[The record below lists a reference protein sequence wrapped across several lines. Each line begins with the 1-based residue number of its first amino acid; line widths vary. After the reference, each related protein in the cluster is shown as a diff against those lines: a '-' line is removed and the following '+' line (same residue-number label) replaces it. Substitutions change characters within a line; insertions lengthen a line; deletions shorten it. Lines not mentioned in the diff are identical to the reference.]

1 MFSIDLAAHK
11 DDKHV
16 ERKPEHR
23 ITEGQSPAP
32 YIDEAALRAA
42 LDSILLDSL
51 RPTIPVLIVLLIILA
66 VGYLQA
72 PYSIAVPTVIVTSL
86 VTLVL
91 CVSGVFLYRGK
102 IALRHANAV
111 GAVLAFLVIAQRLLF
126 IALSE
131 DPMPTA
137 NLILTLVG
145 AGFLLLSTRWFLG
158 VAAVTLAAWG
168 LIAWR
173 APPSPAWG
181 EYGFA
186 LVSATALSIIMHFTR
201 LRSLRRQEGLRFQ
214 NESRHV
220 ELARRAL
227 QLETLIATGSN
238 ITAILDLNTL
248 LAQVVDLVQA
258 RFGYYYVG
266 IFLLD
271 KTGEYLVS
279 RAGTGEAGRRLSE
292 KGFRFK
298 IGDDSLIGW
307 VGHHRELARVND
319 VSQDAR
325 YVGLDAVPDTR
336 AELVLPLEVGD
347 ALLGAL
353 DMQSD
358 QLAAFTDDDVR
369 VFQSLADQ
377 VAIAVENAASY
388 QEEHSRRLLT
398 ETLYEVSR
406 ALSQTLDLEE
416 VLDLILE
423 DLAQIIPFDRGS
435 VMLKHDSFL
444 EIVSAYGFPP
454 ESNPL
459 QIHISI
465 KEDDVFQQIYYSKQ
479 PLIVP
484 EVLKRADWQQV
495 EGLPQARSWLGVPLI
510 NAQDEVIGILS
521 LTRESPTSFSE
532 DEGRLAMAFAGQ
544 GAIALQNAQ
553 LYSELERAYGELER
567 LDRTKSDFI
576 SVASHELRTPLTVMQ
591 GFSQMLLQDT
601 GGTDDATRQEM
612 VRGIYRGAIRLNEI
626 INSMLDV
633 AKIDTSALQL
643 FVLPVS
649 VLALLQELLRKF
661 QGVLAER
668 HLTASVSD
676 WEVLPTVEA
685 DPEALKKVFRHL
697 IVNAIKYTPDG
708 GHITLSGRPIQ
719 AGTHDL
725 PVDGV
730 EIVVRDTGIG
740 IDPRLLDLIFA
751 KFYQT
756 GELALHSSGTTSF
769 KGGGPGL
776 GLAIVKGIVEAHGGK
791 VWAES
796 PGHDEETC
804 PGSSFHVVLPL
815 RQKAV

>member
-1 MFSIDLAAHK
+1 M
-11 DDKHV
+11 
-16 ERKPEHR
+16 
-23 ITEGQSPAP
+23 Q
-32 YIDEAALRAA
+32 AA
-42 LDSILLDSL
+42 LDGIMLDSL

-66 VGYLQA
+66 AGYMRT
-72 PYSIAVPTVIVTSL
+72 PRPIAVPTTAATAL
-86 VTLVL
+86 TLLVL
-91 CVSGVFLYRGK
+91 CVIGVLLYRGK
-102 IALRHANAV
+102 IALRHANTV
-111 GAVLAFLVIAQRLLF
+111 GAVIALLVIAQRLLF
-126 IALSE
+126 IALAA

-145 AGFLLLSTRWFLG
+145 AGFILLSTRWLLS
-158 VAAVTLAAWG
+158 VVVVTLMAWAF
-168 LIAWR
+168 IAWR

-186 LVSATALSIIMHFTR
+186 LVSATALSLIMHFAR

-271 KTGEYLVS
+271 KTGEYMVA
-279 RAGTGEAGRRLSE
+279 RAGTGEAGHRLSE
-292 KGFRFK
+292 EGFRLK

-307 VGHHRELARVND
+307 AGLHRKPVRVND

-325 YVGLDAVPDTR
+325 YVGFDAVPHTR
-336 AELVLPLEVGD
+336 SELVLPLEVGG

-353 DMQSD
+353 DIQSD
-358 QLAAFTDDDVR
+358 HLAAFTDDDVR
-369 VFQSLADQ
+369 VFQSLAGQ
-377 VAIAVENAASY
+377 VAIAVENAARY

-416 VLDLILE
+416 VLDLILK
-423 DLAQIIPFDRGS
+423 DLVQIVPFDRGS
-435 VMLKHDSFL
+435 VMLKRNNHL
-444 EIVSAYGFPP
+444 KIVSALGFPP

-459 QIHISI
+459 QIRISI
-465 KEDDVFQQIYYSKQ
+465 KKDDVFQQIYRSKQ
-479 PLIVP
+479 PLVVP
-484 EVLKRADWQQV
+484 EVLRRADWQQV

-532 DEGRLAMAFAGQ
+532 DEGGLAMAFAGQ

-553 LYSELERAYGELER
+553 LYSELERAYEELER

-591 GFSQMLLQDT
+591 GFSQMLLQDA
-601 GGTDDATRQEM
+601 GAADATMRREM
-612 VRGIYRGAIRLNEI
+612 VQGIYRGAIRLNEI

-643 FVLPVS
+643 FILPVS
-649 VLALLQELLRKF
+649 LLELLQDLLHEF
-661 QGVLAER
+661 QDVLAER
-668 HLTASVSD
+668 HLTANVSD
-676 WEVLPTVEA
+676 WEALSAIEA

-697 IVNAIKYTPDG
+697 LVNAIKYTPDG
-708 GHITLSGRPIQ
+708 GEITFSGRPIQ
-719 AGTHDL
+719 AGMYDF

-730 EIVVRDTGIG
+730 EVIVRDTGIG
-740 IDPRLLDLIFA
+740 IDPRALSLIFA

-776 GLAIVKGIVEAHGGK
+776 GLAIVKGIIEAHGGK

-796 PGHDEETC
+796 PGYDEDTC

-815 RQKAV
+815 WQKAAP